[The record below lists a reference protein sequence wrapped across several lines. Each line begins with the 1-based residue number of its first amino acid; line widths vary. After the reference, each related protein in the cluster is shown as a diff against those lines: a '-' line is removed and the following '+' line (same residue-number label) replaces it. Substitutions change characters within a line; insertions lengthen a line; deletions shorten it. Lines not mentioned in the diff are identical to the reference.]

1 MIDRMLHVIEVSPH
15 EAVAAM
21 KVRDVLEV
29 AVPARSFLPKANL
42 GPLEQREVNRLK
54 PLHAIVQRDFAG
66 AKKAN
71 ARGPLADYMRDQWLP
86 SASSKPAP
94 GFLPAF
100 TLCFPEAVEIDDDS
114 NAHIVT
120 KGIFLDGESRGES
133 LLMNIERLSDTEV
146 EKLLEKQVS
155 VQIVHGIQDPK
166 VVAKYFADVNGKGVG
181 VNPNLMTMADYTDPY
196 AEVTKRVFESLGL
209 ELETRQRQ
217 VPAASEAVMTGLQ
230 ARLMIAA
237 IAKGIGAVQFGGK
250 TIPADRVD
258 FDRLEDA
265 AQTWLGQVFTRFTVH
280 DFRDRDLILR
290 SVPVT
295 ISLGALGKA
304 FYDGDAAG
312 QQVAL
317 AILADR
323 RIDWA
328 KGPNWT
334 GVAGKVN
341 ANTGRFAVGGGKEYA
356 YATYRALSDPDSH
369 EAEQIRPTA
378 AIA

>member
-1 MIDRMLHVIEVSPH
+1 
-15 EAVAAM
+15 M
-21 KVRDVLEV
+21 KVRDILEV
-29 AVPARSFLPKANL
+29 AVPARSFLPKAKL

-54 PLHAIVQRDFAG
+54 PLHAIVQRDFVG
-66 AKKAN
+66 AKKTN

-86 SASSKPAP
+86 YSSGKPAP

-100 TLCFPEAVEIDDDS
+100 TLCFPDTVHIDEQR
-114 NAHIVT
+114 NAHITT

-146 EKLLEKQVS
+146 EQLLEKQVS

-217 VPAASEAVMTGLQ
+217 VPASSEAVMTGLQ

-237 IAKGIGAVQFGGK
+237 IAKGIGAVQYGGK
-250 TIPADRVD
+250 TIPADGVD
-258 FDRLEDA
+258 FDKLEDA
-265 AQTWLGQVFTRFTVH
+265 AQVWLGKVFARFSVH
-280 DFRDRDLILR
+280 EFRDRDLILR

-295 ISLGALGKA
+295 VSFGALGKA
-304 FYDGDAAG
+304 FYDGDATA
-312 QQVAL
+312 QETAM
-317 AILADR
+317 AILADH
-323 RIDWA
+323 RIDWV

-341 ANTGRFAVGGGKEYA
+341 ANTMRFAVGGGKEYA

-369 EAEQIRPTA
+369 EAGQIRSVA
-378 AIA
+378 AVG